1 MNPIINNKDQTSN
14 EKNIIYKKKNWSTET
29 AEVSI
34 NKKNKN
40 IVIALKNFQK
50 ETTIKLT
57 LMHTAL
63 DYYVINQI
71 RALAQA

>member
-1 MNPIINNKDQTSN
+1 MTHNVNPIINNKDQTSN

-57 LMHTAL
+57 LMHTA
-63 DYYVINQI
+63 QI
-71 RALAQA
+71 IM